1 MNGRLD
7 LVEALRVQMVANGD
21 GNLVAQFD
29 VAMQFGP
36 SQVDIA
42 ILQAHLFVGQHRIA
56 GRERQRLAVVQN
68 TQLVGNHFDL
78 AGRDVLVDRVGLAQL
93 GVTDDGNHK
102 LGAHRGRPV
111 VDFGSGIGSDHNLR
125 DPAAVAQVEKDKIAE
140 IAPLVHPSH
149 EHNFGAGVG
158 GAQLAAHMSTFQVT

>member
-1 MNGRLD
+1 
-7 LVEALRVQMVANGD
+7 MVANGD

-29 VAMQFGP
+29 VAMQLGP
-36 SQVDIA
+36 AQVNIA

-56 GRERQRLAVVQN
+56 GREWQRLAVVQN
-68 TQLVGNHFDL
+68 AQLVGNHLDL
-78 AGRDVLVDRVGLAQL
+78 AGRDVLVDGVGLAQL
-93 GVTDDGNHK
+93 DVADDRDHK

-111 VDFGSGIGSDHNLR
+111 VDLGAGIGSDHNLR
-125 DPAAVAQVEKDKIAE
+125 DPAAVAQVEEDEIAE